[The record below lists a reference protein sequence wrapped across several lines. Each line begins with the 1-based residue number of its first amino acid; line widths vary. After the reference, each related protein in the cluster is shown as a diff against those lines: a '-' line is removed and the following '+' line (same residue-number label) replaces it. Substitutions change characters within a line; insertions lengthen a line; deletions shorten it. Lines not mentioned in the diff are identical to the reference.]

1 MIQTLAVRG
10 YRSLREVLLGLGQLT
25 VITGANGT
33 GKTNLYRALALLAA
47 AASGELL
54 RALAHTGGFQSV
66 LWAGPE
72 KLSADMKSG
81 YHPVQLT
88 VRQKPVSL
96 GLGFGT
102 EELSYQIDLGPPAR
116 REPTAF
122 VHDPEI
128 KREVIWAGPVL
139 RPAATLIDRRR
150 GQVRCLADSGWK
162 DLPWTLGPGSSVL
175 DELVDPQAF
184 PEAAALRREVRQ
196 WRFYDGFRTDQD
208 APARHP
214 QAATFTPALSSD
226 GHDLAAAVQSIAESS
241 AASEF
246 AALIDDAFP
255 GTTVATEELAGR
267 LLVSARQRGMLRP
280 LLAPELSDGTLRY
293 LMLAAALYAVRPPT
307 LMVLNEPE
315 TSLHPDLLP
324 PLARLIRSAARRCQI
339 VVVTH
344 STVLTDALNRAGA
357 LHHILNKPFGETEVE
372 GQGLLGRP
380 AWKWVTR

>member
-47 AASGELL
+47 AASGEML

-255 GTTVATEELAGR
+255 DTTVATEELAGR

-324 PLARLIRSAARRCQI
+324 PLARLIRSAAR
-339 VVVTH
+339 
-344 STVLTDALNRAGA
+344 
-357 LHHILNKPFGETEVE
+357 
-372 GQGLLGRP
+372 
-380 AWKWVTR
+380 